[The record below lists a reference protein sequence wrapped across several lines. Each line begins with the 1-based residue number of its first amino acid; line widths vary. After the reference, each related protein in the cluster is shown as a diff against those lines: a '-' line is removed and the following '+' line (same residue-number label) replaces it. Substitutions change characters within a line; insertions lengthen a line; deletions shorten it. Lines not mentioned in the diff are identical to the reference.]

1 MQINLRKANAV
12 QSEIRKAINSVKA
25 DVNVSVTEFT
35 TSIVSALENA
45 SAQFLAGVKR
55 KEQLNAALFD
65 IRAAVGQANATV
77 GIGNVLAEV
86 ECIDGKMAILG
97 LIANATVAKSFDE
110 IHSRVE
116 KMKNAPSDQTARA
129 MIYGDRYST
138 VETSVVSQ
146 ANIDQAKDAI
156 KQLKRQKQDL
166 QDKLLNLNV
175 GTTITL
181 STETVQLLKEEGI
194 L

>member
-1 MQINLRKANAV
+1 MQVNLRKANAI
-12 QSEIRKAINSVKA
+12 QSEIRKAITNVKA

-35 TSIVSALENA
+35 TSIVGALEDA
-45 SAQFLAGVKR
+45 SAKFLAGVKR

-77 GIGNVLAEV
+77 GISNVLAEV

-97 LIANATVAKSFDE
+97 LIANATVAKGFDE

-138 VETSVVSQ
+138 VETSVVNQ
-146 ANIDQAKDAI
+146 ASIDQAKDAI

>member
-1 MQINLRKANAV
+1 MQVNLRKANAI
-12 QSEIRKAINSVKA
+12 QSEIRKAITNVKA

-35 TSIVSALENA
+35 TSIVGALEDA
-45 SAQFLAGVKR
+45 STKFLAGVKR

-77 GIGNVLAEV
+77 GISNVLAEV

-97 LIANATVAKSFDE
+97 LIANATVAKGFDE

-138 VETSVVSQ
+138 VETSVVNQ
-146 ANIDQAKDAI
+146 ASIDQAKDAI